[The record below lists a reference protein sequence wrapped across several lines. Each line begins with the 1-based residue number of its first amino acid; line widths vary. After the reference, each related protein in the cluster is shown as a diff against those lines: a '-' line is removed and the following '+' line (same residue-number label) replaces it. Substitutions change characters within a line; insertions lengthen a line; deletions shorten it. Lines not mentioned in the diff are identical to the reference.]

1 MTVRVRFAPSP
12 TGYLHI
18 GGARTA
24 LFNWFFARHEGGKLI
39 LRVEDTDPSRS
50 REELVRPLLDSFAWL
65 GIDFDE
71 GPHAGGPYGPY
82 FQAQRLQRHQ
92 EAAQRLEAE
101 GKAYRCYCTPEEL
114 AERREAMQREGK
126 PPRYDG
132 HCRNLTP
139 EERKALEAQGRKAAL
154 RLKVPEEG
162 AIIVHD
168 LIRGEVTFSFAQL
181 DDFVLLR
188 SDGTPT
194 YNFAVVV
201 DDSDMAITHVIRAE
215 EHLSN
220 TPKQLL
226 VYEALGLKPPVFA
239 HVPMVLAPDRSKLSK
254 RHGAVAVE
262 EFREE
267 GFLPEA
273 VVNYL
278 ALLGWSPGS
287 EEEVLPVAE
296 IIRRFRLEDVG
307 KTASIYD
314 VGKMEWLNGQ
324 WIRRLP
330 VEELLLRGRPFLEE
344 AGLWPGAEGEARERL
359 LQALTLAQ
367 PRLRTLRDLPDGVA
381 YALRAP
387 DTYDEKGRAK
397 YFEGEAAKEILAL
410 CADLVEG
417 LAARRE
423 WRRESIEKAYRE
435 EAEKRGLKP
444 AELIHRTRLAVT
456 GKTMG
461 PGLFE
466 LLEIL
471 PPEEV
476 ARRLR
481 RAASR
486 IAP

>member
-24 LFNWFFARHEGGKLI
+24 LFNYLFARHEGGTFI

-50 REELVRPLLDSFAWL
+50 REELVRPLLESFAWL
-65 GIDFDE
+65 GIEFDE
-71 GPHAGGPYGPY
+71 GPHVGGPYGPY
-82 FQAQRLQRHQ
+82 FQAQRLARHQ
-92 EAAQRLEAE
+92 AAARRLLEE
-101 GKAYRCYCTPEEL
+101 GKAYPCYCTPEEL

-126 PPRYDG
+126 APRYDG
-132 HCRNLTP
+132 RCRYLTP
-139 EERKALEAQGRKAAL
+139 EERKALEAEGRKPAL

-162 AIIVHD
+162 TIVVHD
-168 LIRGEVTFSFAQL
+168 LIRGDVTFSLKEL

-226 VYEALGLKPPVFA
+226 VYEALGLIPPAFA

-262 EFREE
+262 EFREK

-273 VVNYL
+273 ILNYL
-278 ALLGWSPGS
+278 ALLGWSPGGD
-287 EEEVLPVAE
+287 EEILTLEE
-296 IIRRFRLEDVG
+296 MIQRFRLEDVG
-307 KTASIYD
+307 KTAAIYD

-324 WIRRLP
+324 WIRRLSLDD
-330 VEELLLRGRPFLEE
+330 LLQRGRPFLEE
-344 AGLWPGAEGEARERL
+344 AGLWPQGEREEERL
-359 LQALTLAQ
+359 RKALLLAQ

-381 YALRAP
+381 YSLRAP
-387 DTYDEKGRAK
+387 ETYDEKGRVK
-397 YFEGEAAKEILAL
+397 YFQGEKARDILLFCAQLVDELGKEGRWTKEAIEGAYRQGA
-410 CADLVEG
+410 EG
-417 LAARRE
+417 LGV
-423 WRRESIEKAYRE
+423 KA
-435 EAEKRGLKP
+435 

-471 PPEEV
+471 EPQEV

-481 RAASR
+481 WAAER
-486 IAP
+486 IEG